1 MPKNKKSIEEK
12 YQEVIDA
19 LKKDHKQDDM
29 TWILSQPRKNIKFDY
44 EKYKKFIKVLDTK
57 YKTWPSWPSPPRWPA
72 KNTYKI
78 FTNNTTRR
86 INA

>member
-19 LKKDHKQDDM
+19 LKKDHKKDDM
-29 TWILSQPRKNIKFDY
+29 TWILHPQRNSIKFDQ
-44 EKYKKFIKVLDTK
+44 KKFKK
-57 YKTWPSWPSPPRWPA
+57 YMKIFKTISKSSKPWINPQILPT

>member
-29 TWILSQPRKNIKFDY
+29 TWILSQPRKKFDQ
-44 EKYKKFIKVLDTK
+44 KKFKEYMKIVKRISK
-57 YKTWPSWPSPPRWPA
+57 SSNPWPSPPRWPA

>member
-29 TWILSQPRKNIKFDY
+29 TWILSQPRKSRKFDY

-57 YKTWPSWPSPPRWPA
+57 YKTWPSLSKW
-72 KNTYKI
+72 KVIKTHKI

-86 INA
+86 IYA